1 MADGLHER
9 VNADLAEGRLWKA
22 RDRLQGARRMDPTN
36 QWILET
42 LGEVYF
48 RMGDLPEA
56 GRAWFLTA
64 RTGPDWERAEAA
76 FYARYG
82 NRPQDTVVAIRV
94 RGEIDDYPEP
104 VQERLR
110 TLQRRLKAEGRTW
123 EPRRGRRAEPYKR
136 GRVPGIVRGII
147 FIGILLVVISIF
159 IIGLDTAITGLTR
172 STFGAH

>member
-64 RTGPDWERAEAA
+64 RTGPDCKKR
-76 FYARYG
+76 R
-82 NRPQDTVVAIRV
+82 RPSMRGMGTAHKTLWLRSVSGV
-94 RGEIDDYPEP
+94 R
-104 VQERLR
+104 
-110 TLQRRLKAEGRTW
+110 
-123 EPRRGRRAEPYKR
+123 
-136 GRVPGIVRGII
+136 
-147 FIGILLVVISIF
+147 
-159 IIGLDTAITGLTR
+159 LTTIPSPFR
-172 STFGAH
+172 SDSGPSNGA